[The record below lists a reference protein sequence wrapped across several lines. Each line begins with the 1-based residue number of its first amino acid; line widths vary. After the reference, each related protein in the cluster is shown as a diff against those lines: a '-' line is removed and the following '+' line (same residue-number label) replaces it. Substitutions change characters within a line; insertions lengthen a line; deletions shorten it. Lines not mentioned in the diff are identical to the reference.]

1 MYNLETYKEPFWA
14 KSGNYTRGRDP
25 LGVQNSSISVYATL
39 LPGMT
44 NLTLRLRYYG
54 LYLWLLDEYDK
65 LPTESSFVQN
75 INSQYTFIR
84 RAELIVALLMCSK
97 FPNEQ
102 SIIGSN
108 FAKENYDDFNNSGTF
123 DIGKGAD
130 KNEDTVKGSVYWDY
144 TSGALGQ
151 YYAGSLIALNL
162 IEMREGYFFRT
173 EDKGVELANA
183 YRNSIS
189 QNAVEL
195 FLKRIIEGKLKLSDV
210 DKLEEFAINQDYH
223 DTDEGK
229 FYLNMLLSDDG
240 KKHININGVVPQQ
253 RKETI
258 AIFLRFLKEQ
268 ENNNWEN
275 LPKVEYLNFL
285 TNSDVNGAQFGWY
298 YYYLNELTHF
308 CIESIFW
315 GLLHEM
321 DKELFTIK
329 QFSDYIEDKVHPEI
343 LILLKT
349 KETKTIE
356 ESLSLIQSDT
366 NSLDYISKI
375 EEEVKNKNPFKVISL
390 SIIFLQR
397 LYNDNLPFLD
407 RAKTYAI
414 THSLDEKNGNALS
427 IFSEYI
433 ETKSS
438 LRTSDYI
445 SYVVLKLINEHTRI
459 AYAKMGNGDKNLLK
473 FIVEDNYLVHIE
485 TMEPNFT
492 NPRLRTL
499 YNFTRDLGLVD
510 NTSKLSNIGKDLFN
524 KLVSDE

>member
-1 MYNLETYKEPFWA
+1 MYNLESYKEPFWA

-25 LGVQNSSISVYATL
+25 LGVQNSSISVYASL

-54 LYLWLLDEYDK
+54 LYLWLLDEYHK
-65 LPTESSFVQN
+65 LPAESPFREDF
-75 INSQYTFIR
+75 NSQYTFIR
-84 RAELIVALLMCSK
+84 RAELIVAILMRSK

-108 FAKENYDDFNNSGTF
+108 FAKENYNDFKDSGTF
-123 DIGKGAD
+123 NIRKGAD
-130 KNEDTVKGSVYWDY
+130 KNKDTERYSVYWDY
-144 TSGALGQ
+144 ISGALGQ

-162 IEMREGYFFRT
+162 IEMREGFFLRT
-173 EDKGVELANA
+173 EEKGVELANA
-183 YRNSIS
+183 YRTSIS
-189 QNAVEL
+189 HNAVEL
-195 FLKRIIEGKLKLSDV
+195 FLKRIIEGKLKLSDI
-210 DKLEEFAINQDYH
+210 DKLEEFAINQDYK

-240 KKHININGVVPQQ
+240 KKHTNRNGIVPQQ

-258 AIFLRFLKEQ
+258 SIFLRFLKEQ

-275 LPKVEYLNFL
+275 LPKVEYINFL
-285 TNSDVNGAQFGWY
+285 ANPDVNEAQFGWY

-321 DKELFTIK
+321 DKGSYTIK
-329 QFSDYIEDKVHPEI
+329 QFSDYIEHKVHPEI
-343 LILLKT
+343 LNLLKT
-349 KETKTIE
+349 KEAKTIE
-356 ESLSLIQSDT
+356 ESLILIQG
-366 NSLDYISKI
+366 NRNALDDLPRI
-375 EEEVKNKNPFKVISL
+375 EEEIKNKNPFKVISL

-397 LYNDNLPFLD
+397 LYNENLQFLD
-407 RAKTYAI
+407 QAKTYAI
-414 THSLDEKNGNALS
+414 THSLDDKNGNALS
-427 IFSEYI
+427 IFHEYI
-433 ETKSS
+433 ESKTS
-438 LRTSDYI
+438 LKTNDYI
-445 SYVVLKLINEHTRI
+445 SNIIIKLINDHTRI

-473 FIVEDNYLVHIE
+473 FIVEDNYLIHIE
-485 TMEPNFT
+485 TMKPNFT

-510 NTSKLSNIGKDLFN
+510 NKSKLSDSGKTLFN
-524 KLVSDE
+524 KLDLDE